1 MSLLLFFGASQQEEV
16 KDVQEEIQDI
26 LPNNLPQGSLDL
38 KVFGNQ
44 ASLGNA

>member
-1 MSLLLFFGASQQEEV
+1 MSLLLFLGTSQQEA